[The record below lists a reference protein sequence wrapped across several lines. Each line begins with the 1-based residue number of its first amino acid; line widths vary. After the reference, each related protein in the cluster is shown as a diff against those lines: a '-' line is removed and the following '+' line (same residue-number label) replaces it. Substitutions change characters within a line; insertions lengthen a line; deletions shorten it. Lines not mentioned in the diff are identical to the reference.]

1 MSEKSHKT
9 MYSNKLTPI
18 RQGWYGAC
26 HGKGRRKEDPHDLTT
41 SNRPVAFHQP
51 FTQQGDIMVRT
62 SFLFVLIATLIIAGT
77 GFAAEDSG
85 GVVNIN
91 TADAEQLQLLPR
103 VGPALADRIITFRT
117 DNGTFSSPDELVAVK
132 GIGEKSLENLRP
144 YLAVEGETTL
154 TTKVSIPRKAA
165 S

>member
-1 MSEKSHKT
+1 MGPE
-9 MYSNKLTPI
+9 
-18 RQGWYGAC
+18 
-26 HGKGRRKEDPHDLTT
+26 
-41 SNRPVAFHQP
+41 
-51 FTQQGDIMVRT
+51 
-62 SFLFVLIATLIIAGT
+62 VLQAL
-77 GFAAEDSG
+77 
-85 GVVNIN
+85 
-91 TADAEQLQLLPR
+91 
-103 VGPALADRIITFRT
+103 LADRIITFRT

>member
-1 MSEKSHKT
+1 
-9 MYSNKLTPI
+9 
-18 RQGWYGAC
+18 
-26 HGKGRRKEDPHDLTT
+26 
-41 SNRPVAFHQP
+41 
-51 FTQQGDIMVRT
+51 MVRT
-62 SFLFVLIATLIIAGT
+62 SLFFALIICLMTVGT
-77 GFAAEDSG
+77 GVAAEDAH

-103 VGPALADRIITFRT
+103 VGPALADRIVTFRT
-117 DNGTFSSPDELVAVK
+117 DNGAFASPEELVAVK